1 MKVSE
6 IMTKDPIKVK
16 IMTPIKE
23 VAKLMR
29 DKSVSSVIIVKNE
42 KPIGIVTERDLVRRV
57 MASDRDLN
65 RITAFDICS
74 KPVVAVSEISEIDD
88 AVELMKKNKIRRV
101 VVVDSSD
108 RVVGILTTDDIGY
121 NLKSLSEDLAIKYV
135 TIMKRQMTGYC

>member
-1 MKVSE
+1 MKMKVSE
-6 IMTKDPIKVK
+6 IMTKNPIKVE

-57 MASDRDLN
+57 MASDKDPN
-65 RITAFDICS
+65 RITVFDICS
-74 KPVVAVSEISEIDD
+74 KPVVAVSDISEIDD

-101 VVVDSSD
+101 VVVDSTD
-108 RVVGILTTDDIGY
+108 KAVGILTTDDIGY

-135 TIMKRQMTGYC
+135 NIMKR